1 MKKFLCVV
9 CCAFLVLSLFACN
22 KTERDPVLSTGSGTI
37 IPSESQLPVSS
48 DVSSEAPSSSQP
60 TESTSTSS
68 EPQVSSETPAS
79 STPTPSAPP
88 APAPIPTPQ
97 PEPLPEITPLAPFT
111 YTVTDPE
118 NLRGL
123 ATERRGFSFGVARD
137 GQPHSQSILNQSA
150 FDGFANV
157 SALALDRRTTEK
169 VMYLTFDNGYEYEN
183 LTASILDTLKE
194 KGVKAAFFVT
204 LPYAKQNP
212 QLVMRMINEGH
223 VVGNHSTTHPSFPG
237 LSRTQ
242 MAEEIATLDNYLR
255 GTFGYS
261 SPFFRFPE
269 GAHSE
274 NSLELVT
281 SIGFNSVFW
290 SVAHSDWDTANQKGA
305 DNAFSTVTSRFHP
318 GAVILLHAVSRD
330 NADALGRIIDQATA
344 EGYTFKTLW
353 DYFGQ

>member
-1 MKKFLCVV
+1 MRKFLCTL
-9 CCAFLVLSLFACN
+9 CCVLLVLSLFACN
-22 KTERDPVLSTGSGTI
+22 KGGRDPAISINSDAA
-37 IPSESQLPVSS
+37 IPNESSIPVSS
-48 DVSSEAPSSSQP
+48 DASSDIPSSSQP
-60 TESTSTSS
+60 EESIVSS
-68 EPQVSSETPAS
+68 SDAQASSETPVS
-79 STPTPSAPP
+79 SEQNPSAPP
-88 APAPIPTPQ
+88 APVPVPQ

-111 YTVTDPE
+111 YTVQDPE

-123 ATERRGFSFGVARD
+123 ATERRGFSYGVAKN
-137 GQPHSQSILNQSA
+137 GQPHSQSVLNQTT

-157 SALALDRRTTEK
+157 SALALDRKSEEK

-183 LTASILDTLKE
+183 LTASILDTLKA
-194 KGVKAAFFVT
+194 KGVRAAFFVT

-212 QLVMRMINEGH
+212 HLVMRMINEGH

-237 LSRTQ
+237 LSRAQ

-255 GTFGYS
+255 ATFGYS

-274 NSLELVT
+274 NALELVT

-353 DYFGQ
+353 DYFGE